1 MKIGNLEKKFKEM
14 GVKINIKLPEEV
26 MFQTIKHLDL
36 LEQNNMGILNK
47 IIDNFKSNEFSVS
60 GNKKLRTIN
69 KEFNNSFNLSLLI
82 YKGNQRADESLS
94 FAELKKTS
102 VEIDTSLNNIDL
114 KIKAS
119 MTINEVENL
128 FYNSFGVKVQIGDIK
143 GKIISS
149 KFGNL
154 TLGEASRNEYL

>member
-1 MKIGNLEKKFKEM
+1 
-14 GVKINIKLPEEV
+14 

-94 FAELKKTS
+94 FAELNKK
-102 VEIDTSLNNIDL
+102 LLL
-114 KIKAS
+114 KLI
-119 MTINEVENL
+119 L
-128 FYNSFGVKVQIGDIK
+128 H
-143 GKIISS
+143 
-149 KFGNL
+149 
-154 TLGEASRNEYL
+154 